1 MGKGLLR
8 ASPENGKVGGIDAD
22 ADTVWRRL
30 SGEKPV
36 DGRRLAVAH
45 GCNDRRQCAVGDRPQ
60 ALLQPPGNIDRVK
73 IMPDARHPLTSGNI
87 VSAGIIAYVAFWRN
101 WLHDAAGKH
110 ALISEK

>member
-45 GCNDRRQCAVGDRPQ
+45 RRDHGGERAARDRAQ
-60 ALLQPPGNIDRVK
+60 ALLQALGYVDGVQIPASLRHGAPPRQ
-73 IMPDARHPLTSGNI
+73 
-87 VSAGIIAYVAFWRN
+87 F
-101 WLHDAAGKH
+101 
-110 ALISEK
+110 

>member
-45 GCNDRRQCAVGDRPQ
+45 GCNDRRQRTAGDRSQ

-73 IMPDARHPLTSGNI
+73 IMPDARHPLTS
-87 VSAGIIAYVAFWRN
+87 V
-101 WLHDAAGKH
+101 LP
-110 ALISEK
+110 ALQSREALRSR